1 MATRKMTFTLPDD
14 LADQFVRKVAARNR
28 SRYLAQAL
36 AQKLQERD
44 RRLIRACEVAN
55 RDPEVQAIEREFDA
69 LSEEIRQPWNDAKA
83 RRGVVGA
90 PRSNPRV
97 RD

>member
-1 MATRKMTFTLPDD
+1 MTFTLPAD
-14 LADQFVRKVAARNR
+14 LADQFVRKVAARKR
-28 SRYLAQAL
+28 SHYLAQAL
-36 AQKLQERD
+36 AQKLHERD
-44 RRLIRACEVAN
+44 QRLIRACEVAN
-55 RDPEVQAIEREFDA
+55 RNLEVQAIEKEFDA
-69 LSEEIRQPWNDAKA
+69 ISEEFSEPWTGAKA

>member
-1 MATRKMTFTLPDD
+1 MTFTLPND
-14 LADQFVRKVAARNR
+14 LADQFVQKVAARNR
-28 SRYLAQAL
+28 SHYLAEAL

-44 RRLIRACEVAN
+44 RQLVRACEVAN
-55 RDPEVQAIEREFDA
+55 RDPEVQAIEKEFDG

>member
-1 MATRKMTFTLPDD
+1 MTFTLPDD

-44 RRLIRACEVAN
+44 RKLIRACEVAN
-55 RDPEVQAIEREFDA
+55 RDPDIRAIEKELDA
-69 LSEEIRQPWNDAKA
+69 ISEEFREPWSGAKA

-90 PRSNPRV
+90 PRSNPRL

>member
-1 MATRKMTFTLPDD
+1 MTFTLADV
-14 LADQFVRKVAARNR
+14 LADRFVKKVAARKR

-44 RRLIRACEVAN
+44 RQLIRACGVAN
-55 RDPEVQAIEREFDA
+55 RDPEVRAIEREFDA
-69 LSEEIRQPWNDAKA
+69 ISEKIREPWSDAQA

-90 PRSNPRV
+90 PRSNRRV

>member
-1 MATRKMTFTLPDD
+1 MTFTLPND
-14 LADQFVRKVAARNR
+14 LADQFVQKVAARNR
-28 SRYLAQAL
+28 SHYLAEAL

-44 RRLIRACEVAN
+44 RQLVRACEVAN
-55 RDPEVQAIEREFDA
+55 RDPEVQAIEKEFDA
-69 LSEEIRQPWNDAKA
+69 ISEEIPRPWSDAKA
-83 RRGVVGA
+83 RRGMVGA

>member
-1 MATRKMTFTLPDD
+1 MTFTLPSD
-14 LADQFVRKVAARNR
+14 LAEQFVRRVAPRQR

-44 RRLIRACEVAN
+44 RKLLRACEFAN
-55 RDPEVQAIEREFDA
+55 RDLEVQAIEKEFDA
-69 LSEEIRQPWNDAKA
+69 ISEETRKPGRDAKA
-83 RRGVVGA
+83 RRGVAGT
-90 PRSNPRV
+90 PRSDSRV

>member
-1 MATRKMTFTLPDD
+1 MATRKMTFTLPED
-14 LADQFVRKVAARNR
+14 LADQFVRKIAARSR
-28 SRYLAQAL
+28 SRYMAEAI
-36 AQKLQERD
+36 AQKLHERD
-44 RRLIRACEVAN
+44 QELIRACEVAN
-55 RDPEVQAIEREFDA
+55 RDPEVQAIEKEFDA
-69 LSEEIRQPWNDAKA
+69 FCDEIRQPWNDAKA

>member
-1 MATRKMTFTLPDD
+1 MATRKMTFTLPAD
-14 LADQFVRKVAARNR
+14 LADQFVRKVAPRSR

-44 RRLIRACEVAN
+44 QQLIRACEVAN
-55 RDPEVQAIEREFDA
+55 RDPEVQAIEKEFDA
-69 LSEEIRQPWNDAKA
+69 ISEEFHEPWTDAKA
-83 RRGVVGA
+83 RRRVVDS
-90 PRSNPRV
+90 PRPNPRV